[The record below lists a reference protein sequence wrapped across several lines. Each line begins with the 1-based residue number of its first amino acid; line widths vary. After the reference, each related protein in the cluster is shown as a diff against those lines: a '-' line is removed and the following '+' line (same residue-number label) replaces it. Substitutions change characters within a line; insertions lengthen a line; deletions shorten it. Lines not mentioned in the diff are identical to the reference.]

1 MGEYG
6 GALKNVAIGMAS
18 SEDKSLV
25 HSGGKKHTGFGM
37 GTSSITFTESMAE
50 AVKAVSDY
58 MDHGEKM
65 LFINIMN
72 NISADCDCVANP
84 SEPDMHDIG
93 ILAST
98 DPVALDQAC
107 VDLLYAVPDGESV
120 IKRMQSRNGE
130 HILEHAEEIGVG
142 SREYFL
148 KQIK

>member
-1 MGEYG
+1 MLEEG
-6 GALKNVAIGMAS
+6 
-18 SEDKSLV
+18 KSLV
-25 HSGGKKHTGFGM
+25 HSGRKKHTGFGM

-50 AVKAVSDY
+50 AVKSVSDY
-58 MDHGEKM
+58 MDQG
-65 LFINIMN
+65 
-72 NISADCDCVANP
+72 DCDCVANP
-84 SEPDMHDIG
+84 SEPDMHDTG

-130 HILEHAEEIGVG
+130 HILEHASEIGVG